1 MEEGYPEA
9 SSRRVCLLWQQLWQP
24 AIFSDAAIQLGNELI
39 SGETVGEVR
48 IVSDMH
54 ERKAAMAQE
63 AGCICCSPW

>member
-1 MEEGYPEA
+1 MM
-9 SSRRVCLLWQQLWQP
+9 
-24 AIFSDAAIQLGNELI
+24 NELLQFWQI

-63 AGCICCSPW
+63 ADAFVALPGSYLNGSQIILKK

>member
-1 MEEGYPEA
+1 MSFSVCSSVMETIYCFFYVVIG
-9 SSRRVCLLWQQLWQP
+9 VFWQ
-24 AIFSDAAIQLGNELI
+24 I

-63 AGCICCSPW
+63 ADAFIALPGI

>member
-1 MEEGYPEA
+1 MITEF
-9 SSRRVCLLWQQLWQP
+9 LQFWQ
-24 AIFSDAAIQLGNELI
+24 I

-63 AGCICCSPW
+63 ADAFVALPGTFTSTALK

>member
-1 MEEGYPEA
+1 MHF
-9 SSRRVCLLWQQLWQP
+9 WQ
-24 AIFSDAAIQLGNELI
+24 I

-63 AGCICCSPW
+63 ADAFVALPGSLPSQNSSNFKE